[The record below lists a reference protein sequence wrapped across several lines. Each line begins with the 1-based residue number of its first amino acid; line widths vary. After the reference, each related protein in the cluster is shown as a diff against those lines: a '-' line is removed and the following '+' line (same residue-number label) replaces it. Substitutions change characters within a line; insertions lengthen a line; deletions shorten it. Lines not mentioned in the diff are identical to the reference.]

1 MRISDWSSD
10 VCSSDLLGVAEVD
23 RLVSVIFDAI
33 TNQLAQGGRVELRGF
48 GAFSTRAR
56 EGRVGRNPRTG
67 DAVTVPPKRVPYFRR
82 SEERR
87 DGKGCVSTLRSRW
100 SRYN

>member
-1 MRISDWSSD
+1 MIRSEL
-10 VCSSDLLGVAEVD
+10 VQTLAAENPELGVAEVD

-48 GAFSTRAR
+48 GAFSTRSR

-67 DAVTVPPKRVPYFRR
+67 DAVTVPPKRVPYFKP
-82 SEERR
+82 
-87 DGKGCVSTLRSRW
+87 GKEMRAKLNV
-100 SRYN
+100 